1 MIEQLRS
8 NAELNAEKAENLR
21 TFSGLKL
28 LHIKKQVEKEPVVKE
43 IKEEIL
49 EIMVFS

>member
-8 NAELNAEKAENLR
+8 NAELNAENLR

-28 LHIKKQVEKEPVVKE
+28 LHIKKQVEKLLSH
-43 IKEEIL
+43 I
-49 EIMVFS
+49 